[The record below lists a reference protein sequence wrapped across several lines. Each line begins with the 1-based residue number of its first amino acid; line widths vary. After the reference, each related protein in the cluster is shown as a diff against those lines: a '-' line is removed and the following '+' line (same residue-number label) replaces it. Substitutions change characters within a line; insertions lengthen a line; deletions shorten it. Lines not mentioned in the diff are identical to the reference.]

1 MSDII
6 KTRRSIRKF
15 EDREIEKDKLKAI
28 LQGAL
33 TAPSSRG
40 KRPWNLVVVTEKE
53 RLNQLSQ
60 CREVGSSFLA
70 NASACIVIVGDPT
83 VTDVWIEDTSI
94 IATILLLEAHG
105 QGLGACW
112 CQVRNRNTKDGG
124 SSSDFIK
131 SILDIPEQYSVE
143 CIIGMGYPDEKK
155 KPYEVDELPYDKIR
169 YGRW

>member
-1 MSDII
+1 MLDII

-15 EDREIEKDKLKAI
+15 EDREVEKDKLKAI

-40 KRPWNLVVVTEKE
+40 KRPWNLIAVTEKE
-53 RLNQLSQ
+53 QFNQLSQ

-70 NASACIVIVGDPT
+70 DASACIVIVGDPT
-83 VTDVWIEDTSI
+83 VTDVWIEDASI

-105 QGLGACW
+105 EELGACW
-112 CQVRNRNTKDGG
+112 CQVRNRETKDGN
-124 SSSDFIK
+124 SSSDFVK
-131 SILDIPEQYSVE
+131 SVLGIPAQYSVE
-143 CIIGMGYPDEKK
+143 CIIGMGYPGEEKQPYDE
-155 KPYEVDELPYDKIR
+155 DELPYDKIR